1 MDVVELV
8 PDLYFLRFPVGHVYL
23 WRDPDG
29 LTVIDAGLP
38 GSGPHIAEAIR
49 GLGWHPRDVRQL
61 VLTHGHVDHAGA
73 AAEVAAWGEVTV
85 LAHQA
90 DVPLVEGRAAA
101 LPPDLADWEQALY
114 DQVQAGLPAAAAEP
128 VPVRVDRPLADGDI
142 VDIAGGALTIATPGH
157 TAGSIALYL
166 PGPRVL
172 FAGDIMA
179 RDPQSTDPRTP
190 VFPGVFNVDRA
201 EALASFARLAALDV
215 ETACFGHGDPLASD
229 AGTYLRAATERLSR
243 PTL

>member
-1 MDVVELV
+1 MSVVELR

-38 GSGPHIAEAIR
+38 GSGRRIAAGIR
-49 GLGWHPRDVRQL
+49 DLGHDLSEVRRL

-73 AAEVAAWGEVTV
+73 AAEIADWGDVRV

-90 DVPLVEGRAAA
+90 DVPLVEGRAEAA
-101 LPPDLADWEQALY
+101 PPDLADWERPLWDEVHSALPATAAAPAQVDQAL
-114 DQVQAGLPAAAAEP
+114 G
-128 VPVRVDRPLADGDI
+128 DGD
-142 VDIAGGALTIATPGH
+142 VLDIAGGAVVVGAPGH
-157 TAGSIALYL
+157 TAGSIGLYL

-179 RDPQSTDPRTP
+179 RDPRSPDPRTP
-190 VFPGVFNVDRA
+190 VFPGVFNADRA
-201 EALASFARLAALDV
+201 EALGSFTRLASLDI
-215 ETACFGHGDPLASD
+215 ETACFGHGEPLATG
-229 AGTYLRAATERLSR
+229 AGAFMHAALEGVR
-243 PTL
+243 